1 MKMLRDAWVVARF
14 DLGESL
20 RSRKVLVIFSLYV
33 LGAIAASILFT
44 ELLQTIESELAEQL
58 LVAQTDRPGTL
69 TEALMRN
76 SELRRVLT
84 RLVRDPDLALSL
96 LSMPPLAL
104 LYGWVALTFG
114 PIFVILTASD
124 AISGELAGGSA
135 RFALARTERSS
146 WALGKFLGQALLLLT
161 GILAGALASYVTGF
175 IQLSSFPLFETAL
188 WMLRYAL
195 GAFVYGFAFLG
206 LALGTSQLTRSV
218 PWSRALA
225 VLALAG
231 VYTAAGV
238 LGRDDVRERAPVL
251 ADSLLQLFPSA
262 HRLDLWRPEFAD
274 SGPAMAM
281 LFALGLSYFFLGH
294 IRFSRRD
301 A

>member
-1 MKMLRDAWVVARF
+1 MKTLRDAWVVARF

-20 RSRKVLVIFSLYV
+20 RSRKVLVILSLYV

-69 TEALMRN
+69 TEAVMRN

-96 LSMPPLAL
+96 LSVPPLAL

-114 PIFVILTASD
+114 PVFVVLTASD
-124 AISGELAGGSA
+124 AISSEVDSGSA
-135 RFALARTERSS
+135 RFALARTDRSA
-146 WALGKFLGQALLLLT
+146 WALGKLFGQALLLLA
-161 GILAGALASYVTGF
+161 GILAGAFASYVTGF
-175 IQLSSFPLFETAL
+175 IQLASFPLADTAL

-206 LALGTSQLTRSV
+206 LTLGTSQLTRSV

-231 VYTAAGV
+231 VSMAVGV
-238 LGRDDVRERAPVL
+238 LDRDDVRERAPVL
-251 ADSLLQLFPSA
+251 ADSLRQLFPGA
-262 HRLDLWRPEFAD
+262 HRLDLWRPDFVD
-274 SGPAMAM
+274 SGPAIAM
-281 LFALGLSYFFLGH
+281 LFTLGFAYFLLGH
-294 IRFSRRD
+294 VRFARRD

>member
-58 LVAQTDRPGTL
+58 LVAQTERPGTL

-96 LSMPPLAL
+96 LNKPPLAL

-114 PIFVILTASD
+114 PVFVILTASD
-124 AISGELAGGSA
+124 AISSELAGGAA
-135 RFALARTERSS
+135 RFALVRTDRSA
-146 WALGKFLGQALLLLT
+146 WALGKLLGQALLLLV

-175 IQLSSFPLFETAL
+175 IQLSSFPLLETAL
-188 WMLRYAL
+188 WMVRYAL
-195 GAFVYGFAFLG
+195 AAFVYSFAFLG
-206 LALGTSQLTRSV
+206 LAMGTSQLTRSV

-231 VYTAAGV
+231 VSMAAG
-238 LGRDDVRERAPVL
+238 LLDRDDVRERAPVL
-251 ADSLLQLFPSA
+251 TDSLRQLFPGA
-262 HRLDLWRPEFAD
+262 HRLDLWRPDFAD
-274 SGPAMAM
+274 SAPAMTV
-281 LFALGLSYFFLGH
+281 LFALGLSYFLLGH
-294 IRFSRRD
+294 VRFARRD

>member
-1 MKMLRDAWVVARF
+1 MKTLRDAWVVARF

-20 RSRKVLVIFSLYV
+20 RSRKVLVFLSLYV
-33 LGAIAASILFT
+33 LGAIAAAIIFT
-44 ELLQTIESELAEQL
+44 ELLQTIETELAEQL
-58 LVAQTDRPGTL
+58 LVAQTDRPGSL
-69 TEALMRN
+69 TEAVMRN

-84 RLVRDPDLALSL
+84 RLVRDPDLALAL
-96 LSMPPLAL
+96 LNVPPLAL

-114 PIFVILTASD
+114 PIFVVLTSSD
-124 AISGELAGGSA
+124 AISGELANGSA
-135 RFALARTERSS
+135 RFALARTERSA
-146 WALGKFLGQALLLLT
+146 WALGKLLGQALLLLA
-161 GILAGALASYVTGF
+161 GILAGAMACYVTGF
-175 IQLSSFPLFETAL
+175 IQLSSFPLWDTAV

-225 VLALAG
+225 VLGLAG
-231 VYTAAGV
+231 VSAASGI
-238 LGRDDVRERAPVL
+238 LARDDVRERAPIV
-251 ADSLLQLFPSA
+251 ADSLRQFFPGA

-274 SGPAMAM
+274 SGPALAM
-281 LFALGLSYFFLGH
+281 LLALGFVYFLAGH
-294 IRFSRRD
+294 VRFARRD